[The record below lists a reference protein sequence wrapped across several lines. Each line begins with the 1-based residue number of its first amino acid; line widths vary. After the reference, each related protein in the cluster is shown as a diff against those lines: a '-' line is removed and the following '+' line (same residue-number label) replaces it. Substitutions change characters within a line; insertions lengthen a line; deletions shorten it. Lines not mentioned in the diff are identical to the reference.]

1 MYTMK
6 TIGDSSKENI
16 NELSKRLENLKKDLS
31 TINEK
36 FKDIDKDPKKK

>member
-1 MYTMK
+1 MK
-6 TIGDSSKENI
+6 TTGNSSKENI
-16 NELSKRLENLKKDLS
+16 NELSKRLENLKKDLN